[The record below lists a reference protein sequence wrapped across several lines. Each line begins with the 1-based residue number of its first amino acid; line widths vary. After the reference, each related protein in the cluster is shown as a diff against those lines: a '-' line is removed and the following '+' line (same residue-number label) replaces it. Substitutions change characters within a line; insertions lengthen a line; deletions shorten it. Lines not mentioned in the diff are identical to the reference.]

1 MIPALCARSD
11 ATPLLG
17 SQTQTLGRCCCER
30 SSAAAPWA
38 EQSRPICTELLPGSA
53 AGTRGRWTPGQS
65 WWLPEGPVQPAGYDR
80 QTDRGR
86 TITVP
91 AVLKIQHPDPEQYWS
106 ELCIM
111 HSDLWFNS
119 LCFPPST
126 QQCILVFR
134 TVSLT
139 ASANQNAAVTP
150 TGLSSPVQ
158 ATVPSYCLNRGNI

>member
-1 MIPALCARSD
+1 MPPHCWAARHRLWGDAAVRGALQQLPEQNSQGPFAQSPYQ
-11 ATPLLG
+11 AVLQAHVVVGLLG
-17 SQTQTLGRCCCER
+17 NPDGFLKGQFS
-30 SSAAAPWA
+30 
-38 EQSRPICTELLPGSA
+38 LLA
-53 AGTRGRWTPGQS
+53 MT
-65 WWLPEGPVQPAGYDR
+65 DR

-91 AVLKIQHPDPEQYWS
+91 AVLKIQHPDPEEYWS

-134 TVSLT
+134 TASLT

-158 ATVPSYCLNRGNI
+158 ATVASYCLNRGNI